1 MIKFFRKI
9 RQKMLIEN
17 KFSKYLI
24 YAIGEIVLVVIGI
37 LIALSINS
45 WNEVNKIKSIEKKS
59 YENLLSSLR
68 KDSLQLIIITDY
80 QTKNLN
86 MQNRFIKTDASEIV
100 KAYSSDSISKM
111 LFDIYRGAYSFFPKH
126 GTYNSIASNK
136 GIDIIS
142 SEIIK
147 SNLIDLYDYEYS
159 RYEFIDKVL
168 DDKYMN
174 VFLPFLHKEI
184 GFFVDSNF
192 KYNSVSITQF
202 ENNYSALQLE
212 CQNLN
217 PMSTNVSS
225 LLNSIQNNVN
235 FLIKEIEKELN
246 K

>member
-1 MIKFFRKI
+1 
-9 RQKMLIEN
+9 
-17 KFSKYLI
+17 
-24 YAIGEIVLVVIGI
+24 
-37 LIALSINS
+37 
-45 WNEVNKIKSIEKKS
+45 
-59 YENLLSSLR
+59 
-68 KDSLQLIIITDY
+68 
-80 QTKNLN
+80 
-86 MQNRFIKTDASEIV
+86 
-100 KAYSSDSISKM
+100 
-111 LFDIYRGAYSFFPKH
+111 
-126 GTYNSIASNK
+126 
-136 GIDIIS
+136 
-142 SEIIK
+142 
-147 SNLIDLYDYEYS
+147 
-159 RYEFIDKVL
+159 
-168 DDKYMN
+168 MN